1 MNFPENLRYTKEHE
15 WLSSQEGEAKVG
27 VSQYALEQLGDI
39 VFVELPQVG
48 SQVSAGES
56 FGTIES
62 TKTVSDLYAPSSGEV
77 LAINEKIVSSP
88 ESLQEDPYN
97 SGWLVKLKL
106 SEEAP
111 KDLMS
116 SEEYMKFISEEED

>member
-15 WLSSQEGEAKVG
+15 WLSSHEGEAKVG